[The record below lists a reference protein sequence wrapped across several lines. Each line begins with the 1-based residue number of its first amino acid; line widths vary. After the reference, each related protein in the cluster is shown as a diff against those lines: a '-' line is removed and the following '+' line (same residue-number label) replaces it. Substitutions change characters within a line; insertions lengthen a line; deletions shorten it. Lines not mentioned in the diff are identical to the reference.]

1 MTQVFKSNLNGPDLV
16 KKLKENPEIS
26 WKVDGTDVLMANGQ
40 SAGIPQIFR
49 NLASDFLGEISQL
62 SGLCCYHI
70 MVNRQPAGNVIPRH
84 TDTVKG
90 HPFRW
95 HLPLI
100 TNMDVAFWN
109 EKDHWYQMLNSF
121 WYPFNYSIPHAVV
134 NFGKEERVH
143 LIVDLIPF

>member
-1 MTQVFKSNLNGPDLV
+1 MIKPSLLDGPELV
-16 KKLKENPEIS
+16 KRLKASPEIS
-26 WKVDGTDVLMANGQ
+26 WKIDGTEVLMANGQ
-40 SAGIPQIFR
+40 SAGIPKVFR
-49 NLASDFLGEISQL
+49 ELASDFLGEISQL
-62 SGLCCYHI
+62 TGMCCLHI

-90 HPFRW
+90 HPFRY